1 MKSNLPSDP
10 LAGGA
15 GGKKIGWET
24 LLVAVLLILTFV
36 PFLGENLYT
45 TKGEPREAVI
55 AVSMLDQGNRI
66 LPLTFGAEIPYKPPM
81 LAWCIA
87 LLGWLNGG
95 VVTEFLSRL
104 PSALAVIVMV
114 VAGFRFFARRTT
126 VNLAVA
132 MALITAG
139 CFEVFRAGTICRV
152 DMLVTMF
159 IVTALYAFYR
169 QWNRHPEG
177 TSKPSLLAALLMS
190 GGVLTKGPVGM
201 LLPCMVV
208 FVFRLMRGNG
218 FRSTVVSVGLSALL
232 SLILP
237 AIWYVAAWQQGGEDF
252 LRLAMEENFGRFTG
266 TMSYE
271 SHENPAWYN
280 ILTLFYGCAPYT
292 LLLLMSLVCVPR
304 RRGEQP
310 SASRNGGAG
319 FGARLRDWWGRMRA
333 MQPVDLF
340 ALLAFV
346 LIFVFYCIPKSKR
359 SVYLLPV
366 YPFAAY
372 FMALYARRLL
382 RRFPRLVRG
391 WCGIICAIGVIAS
404 GAVIAV
410 MAGWVDIPASEELQP
425 VVAAL
430 KGEGA
435 RFRPLT
441 ITVFTLLAGLGMARE
456 LVFSKI
462 RGCFGWTMIYNLV
475 IYWMVAAAVL
485 PAVMN
490 VKSDRPIAARLDA
503 ELPEGEPLYSY
514 RPDPMDRYYIINYYM
529 TDRLRLFD
537 VARPEGEG
545 YVIVSEEDFSGLK
558 WGVGR
563 GYTFTPV
570 LTIKKKSAETGQFLR
585 LMKFRRNNAASAR

>member
-1 MKSNLPSDP
+1 MKSNRPSAP
-10 LAGGA
+10 LAGSN

-55 AVSMLDQGNRI
+55 AVSMLNQGNWI

-104 PSALAVIVMV
+104 PSALAVVVMV

-177 TSKPSLLAALLMS
+177 TAMPSLLAALLMS

-201 LLPCMVV
+201 LLPCMVI

-218 FRSTVVSVGLSALL
+218 FWSTVVSVGLSALL

-237 AIWYVAAWQQGGEDF
+237 AIWYVAAWQQGGEEF

-280 ILTLFYGCAPYT
+280 LLTLSYGCAPYT
-292 LLLLMSLVCVPR
+292 LLLLMSLVCAPW
-304 RRGEQP
+304 RRGQQP
-310 SASRNGGAG
+310 SAPGNGDNG
-319 FGARLRDWWGRMRA
+319 FGARLKGWWGRLRT
-333 MQPVDLF
+333 MQPVELF

-372 FMALYARRLL
+372 FMALYARWLL

-404 GAVIAV
+404 AAVIAV
-410 MAGWVDIPASEELQP
+410 MAGWVEIPASEKLQP

-435 RFRPLT
+435 HFRPVA
-441 ITVFTLLAGLGMARE
+441 ITVFTLLAGLGLARE

-462 RGCFGWTMIYNLV
+462 RGCFGWTMAYTLV

-485 PAVMN
+485 PAAMN
-490 VKSDRPIAARLDA
+490 VKSDRGIAARLEA
-503 ELPEGEPLYSY
+503 ELPVGVPLYSY
-514 RPDPMDRYYIINYYM
+514 RPDPMTRYYIINYYM
-529 TDRLRLFD
+529 ADRLRLFD
-537 VARPEGEG
+537 VAQPEGEG
-545 YVIVSEEDFSGLK
+545 YVIVSEEDFPALK
-558 WGVGR
+558 WGAGR

-585 LMKFRRNNAASAR
+585 LMKFRRDK